1 MFYAEKFVPEILHH
15 VQKTELKLVEALS
28 RKSQNTLSVSKQTS
42 KLVYVAITLRVV
54 IFTPTSKGELCSPV
68 DTDPKASYTRR

>member
-42 KLVYVAITLRVV
+42 KQANKLI
-54 IFTPTSKGELCSPV
+54 SK
-68 DTDPKASYTRR
+68 K

>member
-42 KLVYVAITLRVV
+42 KQANKQ
-54 IFTPTSKGELCSPV
+54 TSKQVNQQEIA
-68 DTDPKASYTRR
+68 KTRHR